1 MQLQMFS
8 IPGIV
13 AWEPYQLGC
22 VEFRAPA
29 CGCTKC
35 GICFGVSTWGL
46 HQIRCDQFWGVCPK
60 LTIRRCASGVQS
72 KLNANGSNEREIS
85 CKCEISGEHEIS
97 CKCEISGEY
106 ESAAKCEISSK
117 VLCIRGSGSENL
129 AVAPTT
135 LPTINRTQDQKSNDQ
150 KHNEKHT
157 TIKNLAVAL
166 STSPIRNQ
174 DRIRALR
181 TVRNCALQRENI

>member
-1 MQLQMFS
+1 
-8 IPGIV
+8 
-13 AWEPYQLGC
+13 
-22 VEFRAPA
+22 
-29 CGCTKC
+29 
-35 GICFGVSTWGL
+35 
-46 HQIRCDQFWGVCPK
+46 
-60 LTIRRCASGVQS
+60 VQS

-150 KHNEKHT
+150 KHNKKYT

-166 STSPIRNQ
+166 STSQLEIWQRL
-174 DRIRALR
+174 RLLCRAKSESAAYRQGLYFAAR
-181 TVRNCALQRENI
+181 KHLSAVQS

>member
-1 MQLQMFS
+1 M
-8 IPGIV
+8 
-13 AWEPYQLGC
+13 
-22 VEFRAPA
+22 
-29 CGCTKC
+29 
-35 GICFGVSTWGL
+35 
-46 HQIRCDQFWGVCPK
+46 
-60 LTIRRCASGVQS
+60 QS
-72 KLNANGSNEREIS
+72 KLNVNGSD
-85 CKCEISGEHEIS
+85 EHEIS

-174 DRIRALR
+174 ELYFAARKHLSA
-181 TVRNCALQRENI
+181 VQ